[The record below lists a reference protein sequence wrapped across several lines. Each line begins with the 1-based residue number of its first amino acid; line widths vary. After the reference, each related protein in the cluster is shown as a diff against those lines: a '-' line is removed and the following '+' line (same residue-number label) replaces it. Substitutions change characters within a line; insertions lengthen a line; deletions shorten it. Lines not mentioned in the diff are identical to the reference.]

1 MADNS
6 KHTYGG
12 QAVIEGV
19 MIRGKSHYS
28 LAVRRPDGTIT
39 TIIEP
44 LNHVFTSKFRNVP
57 LLRGILVLAET
68 LSMGIKSLHKSSV
81 LSTENSDDIDEKPI
95 SNLSLIL
102 TIIFSVGIAIIIF
115 FITPVVLL
123 EIIDKFLPSPLISN
137 ILEGI
142 LRLVILVAYVAV
154 IGFFPDIKRVYQYH
168 GAEHMSIHALEASE
182 QLTVSAV
189 KKYPTPHPR
198 CGTAF
203 LLTVMVVSIFI
214 FSLLGETT
222 FLGRIISR
230 IILIPVIASISY
242 EIIRYAGT
250 HKHSLVSTIVSQ
262 PGLLLQRIT
271 TQTPDDSQI
280 EVAIS
285 AVTAVIEA
293 DNNELA

>member
-123 EIIDKFLPSPLISN
+123 EIIDNFLPSPLISN